1 MYSWV
6 GTEKFQLN
14 DEKSFIKIFL
24 SLHII
29 PHVAHTQR
37 LLANTHKDGEFQQV
51 QTTWLAVEPDRERCS
66 ISFSSI
72 PKITETHWWHY
83 SSRIFDEVTIYKEPY
98 KVSAHFSAV
107 VADKR
112 WENTLASI
120 PEVTGCGAA
129 HLPMGQE
136 GGSSMPPSSSMEHVL
151 CEGHLVPSGI

>member
-66 ISFSSI
+66 ISFSFI

-107 VADKR
+107 VADRGGK
-112 WENTLASI
+112 T
-120 PEVTGCGAA
+120 
-129 HLPMGQE
+129 HLHQFQKSQDVGQHTSPW
-136 GGSSMPPSSSMEHVL
+136 GKKMVL
-151 CEGHLVPSGI
+151 PCPHLLLWNMCSVKDT